1 MTWQEEFDY
10 SAREVE
16 KISSKIYATYCR
28 ENDKKEQKYLLNCRE
43 KLEKALKKLKEEK
56 NTLEKKDEEKSS
68 KKDVKHNWKILSLLK
83 RIQSLVEENQGF
95 LYNY

>member
-10 SAREVE
+10 AAREVE

-28 ENDKKEQKYLLNCRE
+28 ESDKKEQKYLLNCRE

-56 NTLEKKDEEKSS
+56 NALEKVDEDKLSH
-68 KKDVKHNWKILSLLK
+68 KDVKHNWKILSLLK
-83 RIQSLVEENQGF
+83 RIQSLAEENQGF

>member
-1 MTWQEEFDY
+1 MTRQEEFDY
-10 SAREVE
+10 SAREIE

-28 ENDKKEQKYLLNCRE
+28 ENDKEEQKYLLNCRE

-56 NTLEKKDEEKSS
+56 NTLEKIDE
-68 KKDVKHNWKILSLLK
+68 KKWADKNVKNNWKILSLLK

>member
-10 SAREVE
+10 ATREVE

-56 NTLEKKDEEKSS
+56 NALEKVDEDKLSH
-68 KKDVKHNWKILSLLK
+68 KDVKHNWKILSLLK
-83 RIQSLVEENQGF
+83 RIQSLADENQGF

>member
-1 MTWQEEFDY
+1 MTWQDEFNY
-10 SAREVE
+10 AAREVE

-56 NTLEKKDEEKSS
+56 NALEKVDEDKLSH
-68 KKDVKHNWKILSLLK
+68 KDVKHN
-83 RIQSLVEENQGF
+83 
-95 LYNY
+95 